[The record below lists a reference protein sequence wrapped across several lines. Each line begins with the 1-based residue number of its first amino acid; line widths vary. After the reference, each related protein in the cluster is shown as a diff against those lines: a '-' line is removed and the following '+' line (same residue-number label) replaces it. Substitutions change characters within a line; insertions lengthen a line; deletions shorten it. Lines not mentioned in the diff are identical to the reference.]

1 MFATVYW
8 LLRLGHCSLKLGAT
22 SSTGQTPQWP
32 LPGTTTMRAL
42 QSLDNHTPIPRSQQ
56 STAQG
61 GRAPPPLPGSR
72 TPQVP
77 SIWMRGPTVG
87 PCTPPPGPTIHQSD
101 QSTHRPGS
109 PGEPTTLNTLPA
121 QCGGEEW
128 RYWRTYWSTLIITP
142 VHKTHTR
149 VPTAQSSPDTH
160 IHTSLLKVLPCI
172 LVSFINYWDG
182 DSSCDINYHS
192 CNTVC
197 YFESKSF
204 GPSKDQR
211 LSSLIFSWCPS
222 SLCMSRTAV
231 PCVLV
236 WFSPDYS
243 FGCILNVNFP
253 LSYWLLGKN
262 QWFDLIPGQTAA
274 KAFLI

>member
-8 LLRLGHCSLKLGAT
+8 LLRLGHLSLKLGAT

-77 SIWMRGPTVG
+77 SIWMRGPTVR
-87 PCTPPPGPTIHQSD
+87 PCTPPSGPTIHQSD

-121 QCGGEEW
+121 VWGGEW

-142 VHKTHTR
+142 VHKTHTH
-149 VPTAQSSPDTH
+149 VSPQHNHPPTHTH
-160 IHTSLLKVLPCI
+160 ICVSSQGLTLYFGFFYQLLRWRQQLWYKLP
-172 LVSFINYWDG
+172 
-182 DSSCDINYHS
+182 
-192 CNTVC
+192 
-197 YFESKSF
+197 
-204 GPSKDQR
+204 
-211 LSSLIFSWCPS
+211 
-222 SLCMSRTAV
+222 
-231 PCVLV
+231 
-236 WFSPDYS
+236 
-243 FGCILNVNFP
+243 
-253 LSYWLLGKN
+253 
-262 QWFDLIPGQTAA
+262 
-274 KAFLI
+274 